1 MKGVL
6 QITLFIAFWT
16 LALALT
22 LVIFALPFLVLHLCL
37 LFIDANGRAKRALL
51 RLDKTLMKGEE
62 IVAKDVQVRAF
73 AFWKRRAVVGI
84 TSSRMII
91 LQRGMFG
98 GFHMSDI
105 QWKDL
110 DDVRLEQNVLPDLCG
125 SNIVFKHLKP
135 NTPLMFVDGVPER
148 TASTIYAHAQA
159 EEQAWEEKRRVRHME
174 EVRAASG
181 GITLGQIPMAAAA
194 APASAPPTQ
203 SADATLA
210 DLERAKR
217 LLDMGAISDA
227 EFNEMKAKILARI

>member
-1 MKGVL
+1 MKGVI
-6 QITLFIAFWT
+6 QISLFVGFWSLALILTLFT
-16 LALALT
+16 L
-22 LVIFALPFLVLHLCL
+22 ALPFLVLHICL
-37 LFIDANGRAKRALL
+37 LFIDANGRAKRALA

-62 IVAKDVQVRAF
+62 IIVKDVQVRAF
-73 AFWKRRAVVGI
+73 AFWKRRAIVGI
-84 TSSRMII
+84 TSSRMVI

-98 GFHMSDI
+98 GFQMSDI

-125 SNIVFKHLKP
+125 SNIVFKHLKA
-135 NTPLMFVDGVPER
+135 NALKMFVDGVPER
-148 TASTIYAHAQA
+148 TASTIYSYAQA
-159 EEQAWEEKRRVRHME
+159 EEQAWEEKRRIRHME

-181 GITLGQIPMAAAA
+181 GITLGHIPS
-194 APASAPPTQ
+194 ASAPSPTNSPQ
-203 SADATLA
+203 LPSTDATLA